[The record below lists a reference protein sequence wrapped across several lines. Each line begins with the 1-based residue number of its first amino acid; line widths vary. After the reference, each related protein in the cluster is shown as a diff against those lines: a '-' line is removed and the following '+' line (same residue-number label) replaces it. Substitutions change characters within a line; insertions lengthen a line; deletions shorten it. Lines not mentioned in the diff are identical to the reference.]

1 MNLYYPADQYSTRL
15 TPITI
20 YRKGLIPMELPT
32 FQPRIKGLYI
42 AIANLIDIW
51 LFYICLI
58 NLQYAIWL
66 WTQLKLDNLPEW
78 HILTGVIALLILPV
92 NMLTNMFNATLR
104 FSPCDESIGQKISN
118 NYAIEFLHSP
128 FANQFKAKAIT
139 DDFLNPVG
147 AYYHHIIDDCV
158 QAKKQLKSLEESIS
172 GYRALH
178 INRRAQ
184 KEYSDT
190 ISTAWM
196 KIREAGETTALEMY
210 ERDQISL
217 ATQHQL
223 IEQIA
228 THRDRI

>member
-1 MNLYYPADQYSTRL
+1 
-15 TPITI
+15 
-20 YRKGLIPMELPT
+20 MEVPT
-32 FQPRIKGLYI
+32 FQPRTRTLHR
-42 AIANLIDIW
+42 AITNVIDIW

-66 WTQLKLDNLPEW
+66 LTQPKPDNLPGW
-78 HILTGVIALLILPV
+78 HILIGAIALLLLPV
-92 NMLTNMFNATLR
+92 NMFANMFNAILR

-139 DDFLNPVG
+139 NDFLNPVG
-147 AYYHHIIDDCV
+147 AHYHHIIDACI

-172 GYRALH
+172 DHRALH
-178 INRRAQ
+178 INRHAQ

-196 KIREAGETTALEMY
+196 KIRKAGETTALEMY
-210 ERDQISL
+210 ERDQKSL
-217 ATQHQL
+217 VTQHQL

-228 THRDRI
+228 TQRERI

>member
-1 MNLYYPADQYSTRL
+1 
-15 TPITI
+15 
-20 YRKGLIPMELPT
+20 MELPT

-42 AIANLIDIW
+42 AIANVIDVW

-58 NLQYAIWL
+58 NLQCATWL
-66 WTQLKLDNLPEW
+66 WTQPKPDNLPEW
-78 HILTGVIALLILPV
+78 HILTGAIALLILPV
-92 NMLTNMFNATLR
+92 NMFANMFNATLR
-104 FSPCDESIGQKISN
+104 VNPSAESIGQCMSN
-118 NYAIEFLHSP
+118 SYTGEFLHSP
-128 FANQFKAKAIT
+128 FVNQFKAKAIT
-139 DDFLNPVG
+139 NDFLNPVG
-147 AYYHHIIDDCV
+147 AHYHHIIDACI

-172 GYRALH
+172 DHRALH
-178 INRRAQ
+178 INRHAQ

-196 KIREAGETTALEMY
+196 KIREAGETTALEVY
-210 ERDQISL
+210 ERDQNSL

>member
-1 MNLYYPADQYSTRL
+1 
-15 TPITI
+15 
-20 YRKGLIPMELPT
+20 MELPT

-42 AIANLIDIW
+42 AIANVIDVW

-66 WTQLKLDNLPEW
+66 LTQPKPDNLPGW
-78 HILTGVIALLILPV
+78 HILIGAITLLILPV
-92 NMLTNMFNATLR
+92 NMFANMFNATLR

-118 NYAIEFLHSP
+118 NYAREFLHSP
-128 FANQFKAKAIT
+128 FTNQFKAKAIT
-139 DDFLNPVG
+139 NDFLNPVG
-147 AYYHHIIDDCV
+147 TYYHHIIDACI
-158 QAKKQLKSLEESIS
+158 QAKKQLKSLEQSIS
-172 GYRALH
+172 DHRALH

-196 KIREAGETTALEMY
+196 KIREAGETTALEVY
-210 ERDQISL
+210 ERDQKSL
-217 ATQHQL
+217 ATQHRL